1 MPYLSD
7 ERLEYLRSEGV
18 GGDGDHGTRT
28 VQRMRGTAPSLRWS
42 YC

>member
-18 GGDGDHGTRT
+18 GGDGDHVEGGAEY
-28 VQRMRGTAPSLRWS
+28 QAGGMRGRSQIDF
-42 YC
+42 